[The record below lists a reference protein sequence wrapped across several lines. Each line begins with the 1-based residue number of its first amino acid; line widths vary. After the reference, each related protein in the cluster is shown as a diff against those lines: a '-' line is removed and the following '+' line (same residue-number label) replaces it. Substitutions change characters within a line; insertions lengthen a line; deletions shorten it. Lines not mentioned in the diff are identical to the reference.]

1 MILGTV
7 LSAKNIL
14 SAYMNEK
21 VKGAFAYKIMKFI
34 REVEIEE
41 GFFTSEISKILDKY
55 ALKDTDGKLVYEDDG
70 YKIPPENIENFQS
83 ELNALQNTEVER
95 PRVTFK
101 LSDFEDL
108 SISANEM
115 CILSEFMDAED

>member
-14 SAYMNEK
+14 STYMNAK
-21 VKGAFAYKIMKFI
+21 VRGTFAYKMMKFI
-34 REVEIEE
+34 RDAETEE
-41 GFFTSEISKILDKY
+41 EFFTSEISQILDKY
-55 ALKDTDGKLVYEDDG
+55 AQKTPEGNLVYEDGG
-70 YKIPPENIENFQS
+70 YKIEPEHIEAFQS

-95 PRVTFK
+95 PRITFT

-115 CILSEFMDAED
+115 CILSEFMDEDK